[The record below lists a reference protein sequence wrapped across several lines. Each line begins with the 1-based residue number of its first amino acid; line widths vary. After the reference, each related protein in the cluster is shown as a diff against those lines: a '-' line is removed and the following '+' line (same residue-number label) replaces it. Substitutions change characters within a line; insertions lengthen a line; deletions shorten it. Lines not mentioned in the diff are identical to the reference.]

1 MKSRIENPLLIG
13 VIFVATLAAAL
24 WFGQDH
30 TVFARSSAQRP
41 PLVLTPKALL
51 KTEAGEWTIA
61 PNVPPPI
68 RRNEQRR
75 VVVNWAIKEGQAE
88 IAPGVIYDDY
98 WGFEGKVPGPL
109 LRVREGDLVEIH
121 LTNGLNSTHSHNIDF
136 HFVSGPGGGASAMNV
151 MPGQTAILEARAMM
165 PGFYMFHCAS
175 PDIPIHIANGMYGFV
190 LVEPADGMTP
200 VDKEFYVVQSEI
212 YAHNGDKGHQSF
224 DIERGEHGD
233 PQYVVFNG
241 AVGSL
246 LNANAPHVPL
256 NKTVRIYVG
265 NAGPN
270 FISSFHVIGQIFDK
284 VYREGD
290 LVSPP
295 AQSLQTTLIPA
306 GGSAVVELTPKVPGT
321 FLLVDHAIFRLHRGA
336 AGSIIVDGDKELAKE
351 IYNPITAVNQPEMSA
366 DAHLAHGMS
375 EAHAGMNMPMP
386 QAAAAPQ
393 TETALAPAYGI
404 PPAVEKANSGA
415 PSIAISTAAVAP
427 APIPASAPVAAPAAN
442 GDVVKIVAGAGNYNS
457 ENTYEPK
464 VITVKRGTTVMWVN
478 TDPGM
483 VHNMMIHNLGPG
495 NAAVTSTYMQT
506 GQNWAYTF
514 KKAGTYDY
522 HCVPHPWM
530 KGTVVVR

>member
-13 VIFVATLAAAL
+13 LMFVITLAAAL
-24 WFGQDH
+24 WIGRGPI
-30 TVFARSSAQRP
+30 VLARSSAQRP
-41 PLVLTPKALL
+41 PLVLTPKAQL
-51 KTEAGEWTIA
+51 KTEAGQWAIA

-68 RRNEQRR
+68 RRNGQRR
-75 VVVNWAIKEGQAE
+75 VVVNWMIKEGQAE

-136 HFVSGPGGGASAMNV
+136 HFVSGPGGGAAAMNV
-151 MPGQTAILEARAMM
+151 MPGQTAILEARAMA
-165 PGFYMFHCAS
+165 PGLFMFHCAS

-190 LVEPADGMTP
+190 LVEPAEGLP
-200 VDKEFYVVQSEI
+200 PADKEFYVVQSEI
-212 YAHNGDKGHQSF
+212 YAHSGDKGHQSF

-246 LNANAPHVPL
+246 INANAPHVPL
-256 NKTVRIYVG
+256 GKSVRLYVG

-306 GGSAVVELTPKVPGT
+306 GGSAVVEFTPRVPGT

-351 IYNPITAVNQPEMSA
+351 IYNPITAAGQVEMSA
-366 DAHLAHGMS
+366 DAHLGHGMS
-375 EAHAGMNMPMP
+375 DAHAGMQMP
-386 QAAAAPQ
+386 APQ
-393 TETALAPAYGI
+393 PAPASVAQSEAPSAPAYDI
-404 PPAVEKANSGA
+404 PPAAEKANSGA
-415 PSIAISTAAVAP
+415 PSMTVSTAAVAP
-427 APIPASAPVAAPAAN
+427 APVPVATSGAAPAAGGN
-442 GDVVKIVAGAGNYNS
+442 VVKIVAGAGNYNS
-457 ENTYEPK
+457 ENTYDPK
-464 VITVKRGTTVMWVN
+464 IITVKRGGTVTWVN
-478 TDPGM
+478 NDPGM
-483 VHNMMIHNLGPG
+483 VHNLADNKGSFQ
-495 NAAVTSTYMQT
+495 STYMQT
-506 GQNWAYTF
+506 GQSWAYTF

-522 HCVPHPWM
+522 HCLPHPWM
-530 KGTVVVR
+530 KGTVVVK